1 MKTQEQQKAELCD
14 KLIEVLKLA
23 HEGCENRTWKGFQNG
38 DGEEFGEQL
47 DLLMTEYDSITAQ
60 KPLTADPYAD
70 EVFSGRVLNKVQS
83 YFYRKGL
90 GRNPRLSECPH
101 ISYFGIGNGFGRKSR
116 EEYIEVMKK
125 FNMHD
130 KI

>member
-14 KLIEVLKLA
+14 KLIEVLKFA

-70 EVFSGRVLNKVQS
+70 EVFSGRLYKLLTKLSWVSKET
-83 YFYRKGL
+83 
-90 GRNPRLSECPH
+90 RLSYMPKLASLMNE
-101 ISYFGIGNGFGRKSR
+101 NGFGRKSR

-125 FNMHD
+125 YGFND